1 MTNTDKLRQHYLSIP
16 HYHFDMTIDDYHFSD
31 KEQADIAK
39 YGNWFQ
45 AIWNDKVPLVTDK
58 LKSFYA
64 AKNPNC
70 TNRGKFEELW
80 YQYKLRELPF

>member
-1 MTNTDKLRQHYLSIP
+1 MTNTDKLRQHYLTMP

-45 AIWNDKVPLVTDK
+45 AI
-58 LKSFYA
+58 
-64 AKNPNC
+64 
-70 TNRGKFEELW
+70 
-80 YQYKLRELPF
+80 

>member
-1 MTNTDKLRQHYLSIP
+1 MDNTDKLRQHYLTMP
-16 HYHFDMTIDDYHFSD
+16 RYHFDMTIDDYHFSD
-31 KEQADIAK
+31 KERADITK

-45 AIWNDKVPLVTDK
+45 AIWNDQVPLVTDK
-58 LKSFYA
+58 LKHFYT

-70 TNRGKFEELW
+70 TDRGKFEELW

>member
-1 MTNTDKLRQHYLSIP
+1 MPR
-16 HYHFDMTIDDYHFSD
+16 YHFDMTIDDYHFSD

-58 LKSFYA
+58 QFK
-64 AKNPNC
+64 PNI
-70 TNRGKFEELW
+70 FFSEHW
-80 YQYKLRELPF
+80 YN

>member
-1 MTNTDKLRQHYLSIP
+1 MKTT
-16 HYHFDMTIDDYHFSD
+16 D

-58 LKSFYA
+58 LKRFYD
-64 AKNPNC
+64 AKN
-70 TNRGKFEELW
+70 TNSTDRTKYEELW